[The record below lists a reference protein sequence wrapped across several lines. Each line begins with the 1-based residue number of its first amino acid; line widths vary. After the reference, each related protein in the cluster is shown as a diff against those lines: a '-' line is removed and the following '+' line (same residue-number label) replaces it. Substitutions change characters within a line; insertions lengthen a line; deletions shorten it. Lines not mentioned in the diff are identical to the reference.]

1 MRILMICNPNE
12 RNNLRNVF
20 VKHNV
25 AVSENIIFLSN
36 FEQARDFII
45 SHLFTNH
52 RHIDLIITADKLI
65 NNDFD
70 LHLVDWIRSSSLDY
84 SEKNFK
90 VNALPIILYD
100 KEIRSSDYYQHGF
113 DAMVERNSNDNHQH
127 FLSVIQ
133 SVVKNFRSKILDD
146 LELLRIELEDL
157 QTGQF
162 TGLDLYYLLKIKS
175 DPRQWA
181 SRTKIL
187 SQDFIKNPRGLGH
200 DWLENNKTQME
211 QDIDRYQGI
220 LKNLLRYNRVD
231 SEKKVLHHLYNEAQ
245 WILQQDLYK
254 KPIYEPALMKNRSQ
268 YEEPDYLLPSA
279 FPGIIPTNITEVKPH
294 LFRVLHERERKPGFR
309 QQYDDSLIQV
319 SDYER
324 LTRTKKGRKQID
336 ELVEYETSTLSF
348 TLLASNGCE
357 MEKNQKRVE
366 ELRRDHYPK
375 VKLESHDDK
384 LQQAIAFYERL
395 GSGRVA

>member
-1 MRILMICNPNE
+1 MRILVICNPHE
-12 RNNLRNVF
+12 KNNISNVL

-25 AVSENIIFLSN
+25 AVGENIIFVSN

-45 SHLFTNH
+45 NHLVTSHQ
-52 RHIDLIITADKLI
+52 HIDLIITADKLI

-70 LHLVDWIRSSSLDY
+70 LHLVDWIRYRSMDY

-90 VNALPIILYD
+90 VSALPVILYD
-100 KEIRSSDYYQHGF
+100 KEIRSSDYYQYGF
-113 DAMVERNSNDNHQH
+113 DAMVEKNSNDNHRH

-146 LELLRIELEDL
+146 LDLLKIELEDL
-157 QTGQF
+157 QANPF
-162 TGLDLYYLLKIKS
+162 VNLDLYYLLKIKT
-175 DPRQWA
+175 DPRHWA

-187 SQDFIKNPRGLGH
+187 SQDFIKNPRRLRY

-211 QDIDRYQGI
+211 QDIDRYQDI

-231 SEKKVLHHLYNEAQ
+231 SEKKVLHRLYNEAQ

-254 KPIYEPALMKNRSQ
+254 KPIYEPALMKNESQ

-294 LFRVLHERERKPGFR
+294 LFRVLHERDRKPGFR
-309 QQYDDSLIQV
+309 QQYDDSLTQI

-324 LTRTKKGRKQID
+324 LARTRKGRKQID
-336 ELVEYETSTLSF
+336 ELVDYETTKLSF
-348 TLLASNGCE
+348 TLLASNGRE

-395 GSGRVA
+395 ENCRIA